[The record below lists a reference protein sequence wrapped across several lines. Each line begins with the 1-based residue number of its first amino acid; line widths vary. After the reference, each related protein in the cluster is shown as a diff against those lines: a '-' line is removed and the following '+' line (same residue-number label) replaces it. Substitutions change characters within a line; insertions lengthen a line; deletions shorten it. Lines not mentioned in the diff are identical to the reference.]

1 MLALVSKF
9 ILKILGWSII
19 NEVSLP
25 NKAIIIAAPHTS
37 NWDFLIARC
46 YTYAIKLKANYL
58 LKSELFYPILGS
70 LIKMNGGIPVY
81 RDNKNKLVDQVVD
94 RFNEEENF
102 ILAMSPE
109 GTRKK
114 VDKWKTGFY
123 YIALN
128 ANIPVC
134 LVKIDYKTKE
144 IGFFNSIN
152 LKGDFKKEMQFIEDQ
167 YKNHQGKIL
176 ANYNPKIF

>member
-1 MLALVSKF
+1 MLALISKF
-9 ILKILGWSII
+9 ILKSLGWSII
-19 NEVSLP
+19 NEVELP

-46 YTYAIKLKANYL
+46 YTYSVKLKANYL
-58 LKSELFYPILGS
+58 IKEELFYPILGW
-70 LIKMNGGIPVY
+70 LIKINGGIPVY
-81 RDNKNKLVDQVVD
+81 RNNKNNLVDQVVD
-94 RFNEEENF
+94 RFNREESL
-102 ILAMSPE
+102 ILAMTPE

-128 ANIPVC
+128 AHVPVI
-134 LVKIDYKTKE
+134 LFKMDFKTKE
-144 IGFFNSIN
+144 IGFLNLIN
-152 LKGDFKKEMQFIEDQ
+152 LTGDFQNDMQFIENQ
-167 YKNHQGKIL
+167 YKNQQGKIS